1 MSSSNQAVAHT
12 AGETFPAYSGSLHY
26 VEGYDPVSY
35 EAPHSSLHKT
45 ATWVGMGVALAS
57 LFFMGMALWAFSIG
71 AFGNSGEA
79 AINWQP
85 MATIGVIGAIVFII
99 AATILIKSGRK
110 DYHAY
115 RKATGRVN

>member
-35 EAPHSSLHKT
+35 EAPHSSLHKVP
-45 ATWVGMGVALAS
+45 TWVGMGVALTS
-57 LFFMGMALWAFSIG
+57 LFFMGMTLWALSIA
-71 AFGNSGEA
+71 AFGNSGQA
-79 AINWQP
+79 DINWQP
-85 MATIGVIGAIVFII
+85 MAIIGVVGALACII
-99 AATILIKSGRK
+99 CATILIKIGRK

-115 RKATGRVN
+115 AKASGRVN